1 MTKRAARNIGLLFA
15 AALAVPLITTTSA
28 AASADTGGQTGI
40 AGLCHAWE
48 CEGHWPDKMLCDQ
61 DAKTVKT
68 ASVQGI
74 SIHLRYSP
82 SCRAAWG
89 RISGGVPGDRVH
101 VHSSDGS
108 HFGRENGPGV
118 TGTWTK
124 MVDDANKVAWAC
136 AHDLGT
142 GQEACTGKY

>member
-15 AALAVPLITTTSA
+15 AALAVPLITTSA
-28 AASADTGGQTGI
+28 AASADTGGQPGI

-48 CEGHWPDKMLCDQ
+48 CEGAWPDQMLCDQ